1 MTYTIK
7 QQITRDLAGL
17 DVNDSNSVVRRYF
30 RLFIEGSYANGN
42 GREVQAENL
51 STIHNIL
58 RNDDLS
64 RGSKRKQLRSW
75 TINQFVRNCMA
86 DYGGSYSHVQKCI
99 VDSMTTGDLERLTT
113 AMMLDAI
120 DWFHASV
127 ESALQETV

>member
-17 DVNDSNSVVRRYF
+17 DVNDSDSHVRRYF

-42 GREVQAENL
+42 GAEVQAQNL

-58 RNDDLS
+58 RNDDLPNH
-64 RGSKRKQLRSW
+64 SKRKQMRSW
-75 TINQFVRNCMA
+75 VINQFVRNCMA

-99 VDSMTTGDLERLTT
+99 VGSMTKGNLEYLTT
-113 AMMLDAI
+113 ELMLDAI
-120 DWFHASV
+120 DWFHSSEV
-127 ESALQETV
+127 EA

>member
-17 DVNDSNSVVRRYF
+17 DVNDSNSHVRRYF

-42 GREVQAENL
+42 GAEVQAENL

-64 RGSKRKQLRSW
+64 RGSKRKQMRSW

-99 VDSMTTGDLERLTT
+99 VGSMTKGDLERLTT
-113 AMMLDAI
+113 ELMLDAI
-120 DWFHASV
+120 DWFHASQV
-127 ESALQETV
+127 EEV